1 MAVYS
6 KEMHQTSQEI
16 LDFADLVFSL
26 SSGSTDFE
34 AILPKAYSQARQH
47 IVTHHVIREKG
58 AIQALVD
65 VYPLTLAAGD
75 LSLKC
80 GYIGTVSVHPKARSK
95 GYMIELMSKA
105 QEDMR
110 SQGYDMIIL
119 DGNRHRYQHYGFEK
133 AGMKYC
139 FNVTSDSIRHACS
152 AVADLKTPGFQ
163 LIEGAE
169 DELLD
174 SIYEI
179 YSRRNV
185 TARERDSFYPCMQS
199 WRAALCAVML
209 EEKCV
214 GYLNTSIDGSSLYE
228 IGLLDEQLLPAVI
241 YAYMTEMDID
251 ELGINVGMDET
262 AKLPMLDHI
271 SDYYTVSMS
280 HQIRILQYER
290 VLSFLLHWKGQYTS
304 LQEGTFV
311 LGIIEDQNT
320 ETIKIT
326 VTEKDICVEKT
337 TEPAQIMYDGLTLV
351 KELTTSYYYIAMQNK
366 ESALHQAPQGWFP
379 LPFFLPEA
387 DAF

>member
-47 IVTHHVIREKG
+47 IVTHHVMREKG

-95 GYMIELMSKA
+95 GYMIELMAKA

-152 AVADLKTPGFQ
+152 AVADLKTPVFQ
-163 LIEGAE
+163 LIESAE
-169 DELLD
+169 DDLLD

-199 WRAALCAVML
+199 WGADLYAVML

-214 GYLNTSIDGSSLYE
+214 GYLNTSADGSSLYE
-228 IGLLDEQLLPAVI
+228 IGLLDEQILPAVI
-241 YAYMTEMDID
+241 YAYMQEMDID

-262 AKLPMLDHI
+262 AKLPLLDHI

-280 HQIRILQYER
+280 HQIRILQYES
-290 VLSFLLHWKGQYTS
+290 VIAFLLHWKRQYTS
-304 LQEGTFV
+304 LQESTFV
-311 LGIIEDQNT
+311 LGIKEEQNT
-320 ETIKIT
+320 ETI
-326 VTEKDICVEKT
+326 
-337 TEPAQIMYDGLTLV
+337 
-351 KELTTSYYYIAMQNK
+351 
-366 ESALHQAPQGWFP
+366 
-379 LPFFLPEA
+379 
-387 DAF
+387 

>member
-16 LDFADLVFSL
+16 LDLADLVFSL
-26 SSGSTDFE
+26 SFGSTDFE

-47 IVTHHVIREKG
+47 IVTHHVMREKG

-95 GYMIELMSKA
+95 GYMIELMAKA

-152 AVADLKTPGFQ
+152 AVADLKTPVFQ
-163 LIEGAE
+163 LIESAE
-169 DELLD
+169 DDLLD

-199 WRAALCAVML
+199 WGADLYAVML

-214 GYLNTSIDGSSLYE
+214 GYLNTSEDGSSLYE
-228 IGLLDEQLLPAVI
+228 IGLLDEQILPAVI
-241 YAYMTEMDID
+241 YAYMQEMDID

-262 AKLPMLDHI
+262 AKLPLLDHI
-271 SDYYTVSMS
+271 SDYYMVSMS
-280 HQIRILQYER
+280 HQIRILQYES
-290 VLSFLLHWKGQYTS
+290 VIAFLLHWKRQYTS

-311 LGIIEDQNT
+311 LGIKEDQNT

-326 VTEKDICVEKT
+326 ITEKDICVEKT

-351 KELTTSYYYIAMQNK
+351 KELTTSYYYIAMQSK
-366 ESALHQAPQGWFP
+366 ESALYQAPQGWFP

>member
-47 IVTHHVIREKG
+47 IVTHHVMREKG

-95 GYMIELMSKA
+95 GYMIELMAKA

-152 AVADLKTPGFQ
+152 AVADLKTPVFQ
-163 LIEGAE
+163 LIESAE
-169 DELLD
+169 DDLLD

-199 WRAALCAVML
+199 WGADLYAVML

-214 GYLNTSIDGSSLYE
+214 GYLNTSEDGSSLYE
-228 IGLLDEQLLPAVI
+228 IGLLDEQILPAVI
-241 YAYMTEMDID
+241 YAYMQEMDID

-262 AKLPMLDHI
+262 AKLPLLDHV

-280 HQIRILQYER
+280 HQIRILQYES
-290 VLSFLLHWKGQYTS
+290 VIAFLLHWKRQYTS

-311 LGIIEDQNT
+311 LGIKEDQNT

-326 VTEKDICVEKT
+326 ITEKDICVEKT

-351 KELTTSYYYIAMQNK
+351 KELTTSYYYISMQSK
-366 ESALHQAPQGWFP
+366 ESALYQAPQGWFP

>member
-47 IVTHHVIREKG
+47 IVTHHVMREKG

-95 GYMIELMSKA
+95 GYMIELMAKA

-152 AVADLKTPGFQ
+152 AVADLKTPVFQ
-163 LIEGAE
+163 LIESAE
-169 DELLD
+169 DDLLD

-199 WRAALCAVML
+199 WGADLYAVML

-214 GYLNTSIDGSSLYE
+214 GYLNTSEDGSSLYE
-228 IGLLDEQLLPAVI
+228 IGLLDEQILPAVI
-241 YAYMTEMDID
+241 YAYMQEMDID

-262 AKLPMLDHI
+262 AKLPLLDHI

-280 HQIRILQYER
+280 HQIRILQYES
-290 VLSFLLHWKGQYTS
+290 VIAFLLHWKRQYTS

-311 LGIIEDQNT
+311 LGIKEDQNT

-326 VTEKDICVEKT
+326 ITEKDICVEKT

-351 KELTTSYYYIAMQNK
+351 KELTTSYYYISMQSK
-366 ESALHQAPQGWFP
+366 ESALYQAPQGWFP

>member
-47 IVTHHVIREKG
+47 IVTHHVMREKG

-95 GYMIELMSKA
+95 GYMIELMAKA

-152 AVADLKTPGFQ
+152 AVADLKTPVFQ
-163 LIEGAE
+163 LIESAE
-169 DELLD
+169 DDLLD

-199 WRAALCAVML
+199 WGADLYAVML

-214 GYLNTSIDGSSLYE
+214 GYLNTSEDGSSLYE
-228 IGLLDEQLLPAVI
+228 IGLLDEQILPAVI
-241 YAYMTEMDID
+241 YAYMQEMDID

-262 AKLPMLDHI
+262 AKLPLLDHI

-280 HQIRILQYER
+280 HQIRILQYES
-290 VLSFLLHWKGQYTS
+290 VIAFLLHWKRQYTS

-311 LGIIEDQNT
+311 LGIKEDQNT

-326 VTEKDICVEKT
+326 ITEKDICVEKT
-337 TEPAQIMYDGLTLV
+337 TEPAQIMYDSLTLV
-351 KELTTSYYYIAMQNK
+351 KELTTSYYYIAMQSK
-366 ESALHQAPQGWFP
+366 ESALYQAPQGWFP